1 MRTYTLNVI
10 CDPEVIKEA
19 LLALNLREYSVP
31 LGQNSGEDR
40 ATRVLTVEHTSTASS
55 LVKALVKISY
65 RVQGRKY
72 WSDLYWIE
80 IKSENNCM
88 IATVRRIS
96 GVGRTD
102 PDFII
107 DELLKYIVTRV

>member
-1 MRTYTLNVI
+1 MRIYTLNVA
-10 CDPEVIKEA
+10 CDLEVIKEA
-19 LLALNLREYSVP
+19 LLALNSREYSVP
-31 LGQNSGEDR
+31 IGQSSGEDQ
-40 ATRVLTVEHTSTASS
+40 ATRVLLVERVSITSGSA
-55 LVKALVKISY
+55 LALVKISY

-107 DELLKYIVTRV
+107 NELLKYIVVRV